1 MKLKMKRALLVL
13 LAGAVL
19 LTALAGCG
27 GDTGSTADGSESTGG
42 ASEGSAASGETGVEE
57 YHINVLVASSSV
69 NSSEETYIG
78 QLVKEKFNVVFDYEI
93 YAGDMVEKTNLQLA
107 GGDYG
112 DIVNVQWDNN
122 VVNWIDAG
130 AVIALDDLMA
140 EYSQRSQSLLLQH
153 GPECCG
159 KKRQAQAFHF
169 DWNLECGDGCG
180 FKALGI

>member
-1 MKLKMKRALLVL
+1 MKLKIKRALLVL

-27 GDTGSTADGSESTGG
+27 GDTSSTADGSESTGS
-42 ASEGSAASGETGVEE
+42 ASEGSTASGETSNEE
-57 YHINVLVASSSV
+57 YHINVLVGSSSV
-69 NSSEETYIG
+69 DSSDETYIG
-78 QLVKEKFNVVFDYEI
+78 QLIKEKFNVVFDYEI

-140 EYSQRSQSLLLQH
+140 EYGADFAALHEEEIPLWRMAGSD
-153 GPECCG
+153 G
-159 KKRQAQAFHF
+159 KLYKWETAAGLTEGTNVLN
-169 DWNLECGDGCG
+169 DV
-180 FKALGI
+180 